1 MVRRVPIKAPAAALY
16 PSLEIIVRYFP
27 KRQHPRG
34 ILPSGNIPGI
44 FCQAATSQGYFPKRQ
59 HPRDIFPNGNIPG
72 VFCQA
77 ATSQGYFAKRQHPR
91 GILTSGNFS
100 KVQFS
105 QRQAPK
111 PVLVTAFGPLPCF
124 SHGAQHPSPS

>member
-27 KRQHPRG
+27 GHPRG
-34 ILPSGNIPGI
+34 NLPSGNIPGI

-59 HPRDIFPNGNIPG
+59 HPRGILPSGNIPG

-91 GILTSGNFS
+91 DILPSGNIPRLFCQVTTS
-100 KVQFS
+100 
-105 QRQAPK
+105 PK
-111 PVLVTAFGPLPCF
+111 CNF
-124 SHGAQHPSPS
+124 PSGLF

>member
-44 FCQAATSQGYFPKRQ
+44 FCQAATSQGYFAKRQ

-72 VFCQA
+72 IFSQTATSQGYFVKRRHPRDIWPSGNIPGVFCQA
-77 ATSQGYFAKRQHPR
+77 ATSPKCNFP
-91 GILTSGNFS
+91 SG
-100 KVQFS
+100 K
-105 QRQAPK
+105 
-111 PVLVTAFGPLPCF
+111 LPSLF
-124 SHGAQHPSPS
+124 